1 MRHLLLFGL
10 LAAILIGAVTLV
22 GCGPE
27 PQAAA
32 QVPAPPSQLPA
43 SDPPPPTP
51 KEWVGVWSP
60 VSCLYDGAEQM
71 GDAKIRDAI
80 RLSIEKGEYKLY
92 YLTDPVELVGKR
104 LSVAALS
111 VDEKAGTFALHITD
125 GQKKGEKVLGIYELK
140 GDTLKL
146 CYAPADQT
154 RPTKFEAP
162 KGTAVFC
169 EEWAR
174 AKLKK

>member
-10 LAAILIGAVTLV
+10 LAASLVVAV

-32 QVPAPPSQLPA
+32 QAPAPPATLPA
-43 SDPPPPTP
+43 ATDPPPPTP
-51 KEWVGVWSP
+51 KEWVGVWAP
-60 VSCLYDGAEQM
+60 VSCVYDGTEQM
-71 GDAKIRDAI
+71 GDAKVRDAI

-104 LSVAALS
+104 LSVATLS
-111 VDEKAGTFALHITD
+111 VDEKGGTFSLSITD
-125 GQKKGEKVLGIYELK
+125 GQKKGEKVHGIYELK

-146 CYAPADQT
+146 CYAPSDKP

-162 KGTAVFC
+162 KGGSAFN

-174 AKLKK
+174 AKLPKK

>member
-10 LAAILIGAVTLV
+10 LAAVLVTSV

-32 QVPAPPSQLPA
+32 QVPAPPASLPA
-43 SDPPPPTP
+43 SSDPPPPTP
-51 KEWVGVWSP
+51 KEWVGVWAP
-60 VSCLYDGAEQM
+60 VSCVYDGTEQM
-71 GDAKIRDAI
+71 GDAKVKEAI

-92 YLTDPVELVGKR
+92 YLTDPVEMVGKR
-104 LSVAALS
+104 LSLATLS

-125 GQKKGEKVLGIYELK
+125 GQKKGEKVHGIYELK

-146 CYAPADQT
+146 CYAPADQP

-162 KGTAVFC
+162 KGGVSFN

-174 AKLKK
+174 AKLSKK